1 MLMKKKL
8 QDKKNLL
15 TYFFFSNLKVMDL
28 DPYIAEVSLAHDNLV
43 CCCNVASF
51 SELLWI
57 YH

>member
-1 MLMKKKL
+1 MKKKL
-8 QDKKNLL
+8 QDKKNLR